1 MSHESN
7 EQMRMLEREHAQLME
22 DRRGILAKLAAHE
35 EVRKEIE
42 DRMTPLLVYDANRE
56 RNVLPNT
63 EAADALMEELRQ
75 RNIIMADDRMDLFLN
90 GQKIEFNRREFR
102 QLRRRMA
109 SERQQALPPLHQL
122 PR

>member
-1 MSHESN
+1 
-7 EQMRMLEREHAQLME
+7 MLEREHAQLTE
-22 DRRGILAKLAAHE
+22 GRREILAKLAAHE

-56 RNVLPNT
+56 RNVLPKT
-63 EAADALMEELRQ
+63 EAAEALIEELRQ

-90 GQKIEFNRREFR
+90 GQKMEFNRREFR